1 MKFGLI
7 GHPLSHSFSK
17 QYFKEKFA
25 QEGFQQHEYINFDI
39 ENIRELPELLKLYRD
54 LVGLNVTIPYKR
66 AAIQYLDQI
75 EPVAKKIA
83 SVNTITIDRSTRVPL
98 ISGYNTDVIG
108 FRDSL
113 VGWMDRSVEQAL
125 IFGGGGSASSVNHVL
140 KELGISTLQVTRQ
153 SGTQGIPYA
162 ALTPSIL
169 KESALWINCTPVG
182 MFPHEEEELP
192 LDFSKLGPAHFLFD
206 LIYNPSVTRF
216 LQHGINQGS
225 KVKNG
230 YEMLVLQAEASW
242 RIWSSYVG

>member
-1 MKFGLI
+1 MKKYALI
-7 GHPLSHSFSK
+7 GYPLGYSLSPLLHNAFFQKESIQSTYTSHPLKENELEPFISK
-17 QYFKEKFA
+17 NEYT
-25 QEGFQQHEYINFDI
+25 GF
-39 ENIRELPELLKLYRD
+39 
-54 LVGLNVTIPYKR
+54 NVTIPYKR